1 MAAVLSQLLLVVP
14 QQFVDMPDKY
24 GWSPLHILANVND
37 EHRIRPGMLRQLVNA
52 KANVDPVKGAGQ
64 TPLMAAV
71 ATGNIDAATELFHL
85 GADIHAENLQG
96 TTAYDYAWNN
106 SKMRNWL
113 KDLGV
118 GKGAGVSGTGRLFRG
133 DVFEST
139 QHCGEKPAFFISKN
153 KSTTLHCGEKPAF
166 FNSLRREASFFYF
179 HQIRGFHTNG

>member
-1 MAAVLSQLLLVVP
+1 MAAVLSQLLQVVP

-37 EHRIRPGMLRQLVNA
+37 EHRIRPGMLRQLVTA

-64 TPLMAAV
+64 TPLMGAC
-71 ATGNIDAATELFHL
+71 ATGNLDAAKQLFQL
-85 GADIHAENLQG
+85 GADIYAANSEG
-96 TTAYDYAWNN
+96 TTVYDYAWNN
-106 SKMRNWL
+106 SKVRNWL

-139 QHCGEKPAFFISKN
+139 QHCGEKSAFLFQKIKARHFIAARSQ
-153 KSTTLHCGEKPAF
+153 L
-166 FNSLRREASFFYF
+166 FYF
-179 HQIRGFHTNG
+179 IAARSQLFLFPSNPRFPH